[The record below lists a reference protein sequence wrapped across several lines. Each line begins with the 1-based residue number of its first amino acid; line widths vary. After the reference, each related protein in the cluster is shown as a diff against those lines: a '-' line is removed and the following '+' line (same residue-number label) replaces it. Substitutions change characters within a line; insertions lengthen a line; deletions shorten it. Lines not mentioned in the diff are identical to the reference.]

1 MIFNPLGIVE
11 LSNWYNRGWFFFFF
25 VGSEDRALYTIFD
38 GNYTNWRIL
47 WCVPAFNNP
56 CFQTFSHLGGGDSFS
71 QHLAFDVFVHKHE
84 FNNFGDIKKT
94 FAKKKIFRDYDG
106 IISFQEVDSSWIL
119 FKLLKT
125 NEFFFFFSPIKQF
138 LSSFAG
144 FFLRVVVQYV
154 AEEQCLI
161 KKFITILVILVTNP
175 VNSLSLGNIQSS
187 SVISLRNFLIPSN
200 F

>member
-1 MIFNPLGIVE
+1 M
-11 LSNWYNRGWFFFFF
+11 
-25 VGSEDRALYTIFD
+25 
-38 GNYTNWRIL
+38 
-47 WCVPAFNNP
+47 PAFNNP
-56 CFQTFSHLGGGDSFS
+56 CFQTFSHLGGGGDSFS